1 MISNLLHSKCK
12 FKCILLSGMLYF
24 FMMEVPIIQNQ
35 SIIKINRICSVLIFL
50 ANLIFSKNSE
60 NFRWLVNFLV
70 RDFGLT
76 LEYLNIFVCF
86 NYGCKDQINWI
97 HISATIFHT
106 ELVQKQDF
114 YNFFFFFE
122 DFFPFV
128 SYHSLTKFIAL

>member
-97 HISATIFHT
+97 HISALFIKKKNFYTIF
-106 ELVQKQDF
+106 F
-114 YNFFFFFE
+114 FFFFFFFE

>member
-106 ELVQKQDF
+106 ELVKKQDF
-114 YNFFFFFE
+114 YNFFFCFF
-122 DFFPFV
+122 FLRISFPLFLII
-128 SYHSLTKFIAL
+128 H